1 MARRRGDMMR
11 QEIVMRTAARST
23 SSRFFARAKCPW
35 FSEARCLT
43 LTSHFSGQADA
54 VSRRIEMLA
63 PFSSVGEWSKID
75 FENHFHR
82 QTIHRSARSIPPQKW
97 IATKAD
103 LEKSKEAELRGYRCV
118 QTQLANRAAERNHF

>member
-75 FENHFHR
+75 FRESFSSPNNSPIGTFDS
-82 QTIHRSARSIPPQKW
+82 T
-97 IATKAD
+97 
-103 LEKSKEAELRGYRCV
+103 AEVDRDKGRLGEIQGSGASRLSLR
-118 QTQLANRAAERNHF
+118 ANTAC